1 MINISDKQQRY
12 DLYFMH
18 KAQLAAAMSFAKRLQ
33 VGAILVRDKRS
44 LMDGWNGTITGE
56 PNECE
61 LEDGTTSEFV
71 LHAEQ
76 NLLMS
81 CAKYG
86 IPTARAT
93 LYITHSPCKT
103 CAKLIAQ
110 AGISEVVYSTNYRD
124 TEGLDFL
131 KDCAIKVRKV
141 DYED

>member
-1 MINISDKQQRY
+1 MTNIVDKQQRY
-12 DLYFMH
+12 DMYFTH

-44 LMDGWNGTITGE
+44 LMDGWNGTITGQA
-56 PNECE
+56 NECE

-86 IPTARAT
+86 IPTAGAT

-103 CAKLIAQ
+103 CSKLIAQ
-110 AGISEVVYSTNYRD
+110 AGISEVVYSTDYRD

-131 KDCAIKVRKV
+131 RACAIKVRKV
-141 DYED
+141 NDD